1 MIRAQSRN
9 APPFAR
15 NSFPRLLAPWL
26 LRDDRDNLL
35 LYKHSF
41 RELRY
46 CVLSPA
52 QAMILPFFSGERS
65 YGEIQ
70 AIWLHLTKPANKA
83 ESLVFLDEL
92 IVNLTAPDKII
103 GPTGAPSEIFKDK
116 TKIPLPEFSTYR
128 WPAERT
134 GAPVIV
140 LVALTNRCAAECRYC
155 YAERKSCPEMTCA
168 EWIGIFDQL
177 ADLSIRIVDMA
188 GADPFV
194 RSDLFDLLR
203 AMVDRDFTFSLSTKS
218 HISPTKARRLA
229 ELGIGRDE
237 PDATDRGLQ
246 ISVDSAD
253 NALASWL
260 SGVDNYLDRA
270 KSTTAN
276 LVAAG
281 LKPRVKCVMTSYNWE
296 EGERIV
302 ELFSSLGARRFQ
314 FVQYGRSLYRHSD
327 DLFLAREQK
336 LRLSESLRLLAG
348 KRDDLEIVFQDDL
361 GEVKTGEQLEQA
373 WEQRAI
379 CTGGRAALV
388 VLPNGDVSLCEQ
400 LPHAPEYVVGNLLR
414 ESVAEIWNG
423 AALDR
428 FIHPD
433 RSKFETTVCR
443 SCPGFD
449 ACHVGRGYCYR
460 DSLSAFGS
468 VYDAPPG
475 CPRQTKTPL
484 RLV

>member
-1 MIRAQSRN
+1 MIRTEARS
-9 APPFAR
+9 APLFAR
-15 NSFPRLLAPWL
+15 NAAPRLLAPWR
-26 LRDDRDNLL
+26 LRDDHDNLL
-35 LYKHSF
+35 LYKRSF
-41 RELRY
+41 KELRY

-70 AIWLHLTKPANKA
+70 AIWLHLTRPSNRA
-83 ESLVFLDEL
+83 EGLAFLDEL
-92 IVNLTAPDKII
+92 IVKLTTPDKII
-103 GPTGAPSEIFKDK
+103 AATGAPSDIFKDK
-116 TKIPLPEFSTYR
+116 TKIPLPEFSAYR
-128 WPAERT
+128 WPVERT
-134 GAPVIV
+134 SAPVIA

-155 YAERKSCPEMTCA
+155 YAEKKSCPEMSCA
-168 EWIGIFDQL
+168 EWIGVFDQL
-177 ADLSIRIVDMA
+177 ADLSVGIVDMA

-194 RSDLFDLLR
+194 RPDLFDLLR
-203 AMVDRDFTFSLSTKS
+203 AMVERDFSFSLSTKS

-237 PDATDRGLQ
+237 LGATDRGLQ
-246 ISVDSAD
+246 VSVDSAD
-253 NALASWL
+253 DALASWL
-260 SGVDNYLDRA
+260 TGVDNYLDRA
-270 KSTTAN
+270 KSTVVN
-276 LVAAG
+276 LIAAG
-281 LKPRVKCVMTSYNWE
+281 LNPRVKCVMTPYNWE
-296 EGERIV
+296 QAERIV
-302 ELFSSLGARRFQ
+302 ALFSSLGARRFQ

-327 DLFLAREQK
+327 DLFLTREQK
-336 LRLSESLRLLAG
+336 LRLSESLRRLAG
-348 KRDDLEIVFQDDL
+348 ERDDLEIVFQDDA
-361 GEVKTGEQLEQA
+361 GEVKTSEQLEQA
-373 WEQRAI
+373 WEQRAV

-443 SCPGFD
+443 SCPEFD
-449 ACHVGRGYCYR
+449 ACHAGRGYCYR
-460 DSLSAFGS
+460 DSLSAFGG